1 MEINKITY
9 YRTFEILGIM
19 ANKVTD
25 LFKKSSSYDK
35 KHIKNLSTKKVPAAL
50 LQAVEK
56 GCSFE
61 TLEKLAKGFPICKYQ
76 TQITVHGIFDD
87 PHTRC
92 VGFYVNL
99 TKNKNQSLGIRWTA
113 IDHEK
118 KEKLFHYIKLM
129 DNEWQIK
136 EDSSSFY
143 MCKMVRVSSQEA
155 LKKAQERY
163 QAEVD
168 KIDVNL
174 FTGGANVFKLEGLWG
189 VVYVGLALVIQCF
202 PEGRFWQIA
211 ENITGKKKAEILAA
225 EAAKIAEEKKRDEER
240 EAEWKKRREEADR
253 EHAAYEARR
262 EAWKAK
268 NPAPAGFKKVQ
279 NYTFQPGD
287 IELLPPEAINRPDF
301 EYNYRIYYKSF
312 GRLCVCHCD
321 EAGNRLYKQG
331 CMVGRKTVAEAYVKK
346 AS

>member
-1 MEINKITY
+1 
-9 YRTFEILGIM
+9 M

-87 PHTRC
+87 PSTRC

-99 TKNKNQSLGIRWTA
+99 TKNKNQSVGIRWTA
-113 IDHEK
+113 IDHKK
-118 KEKLFHYIKLM
+118 KEQLFHYIKLM

-155 LKKAQERY
+155 LQKAQERY

-174 FTGGANVFKLEGLWG
+174 FTGSANVFKLEGLWG
-189 VVYVGLALVIQCF
+189 IIYVGLALVIQCF

-211 ENITGKKKAEILAA
+211 ENITGKKKTEILAV
-225 EAAKIAEEKKRDEER
+225 ESAKIAEEKKREEER
-240 EAEWKKRREEADR
+240 EAERKKRREETDR
-253 EHAAYEARR
+253 KHAAYEARR

-287 IELLPPEAINRPDF
+287 IELLPPEAIRTPDF
-301 EYNYRIYYKSF
+301 EYGYRIYYKSF
-312 GRLCVCHCD
+312 GRLCLCHCD
-321 EAGNRLYKQG
+321 AAGNRLYKQG

>member
-1 MEINKITY
+1 
-9 YRTFEILGIM
+9 M

-113 IDHEK
+113 IDHKK
-118 KEKLFHYIKLM
+118 KEQLFRYIKLM

-155 LKKAQERY
+155 LQKAQERY

-202 PEGRFWQIA
+202 PEGRLWQIA
-211 ENITGKKKAEILAA
+211 ENITGKRKAEILAA
-225 EAAKIAEEKKRDEER
+225 EAAKIAAEKKREEER

-253 EHAAYEARR
+253 EHADYEARR

-287 IELLPPEAINRPDF
+287 IELLSPEAINRPDF
-301 EYNYRIYYKSF
+301 EYRYRIFYKSF

>member
-1 MEINKITY
+1 
-9 YRTFEILGIM
+9 M

-56 GCSFE
+56 GCSIE
-61 TLEKLAKGFPICKYQ
+61 ALEKLAKGFPICKYQ

-113 IDHEK
+113 IDHKK
-118 KEKLFHYIKLM
+118 KEQLFHYIKLM

-155 LKKAQERY
+155 LQKAQERY

-174 FTGGANVFKLEGLWG
+174 FTGSANVFKLEGLWG
-189 VVYVGLALVIQCF
+189 IIYVGLALVIQCF

-211 ENITGKKKAEILAA
+211 ENITGKKKTEILAV
-225 EAAKIAEEKKRDEER
+225 ESAKIAEEKKREEER
-240 EAEWKKRREEADR
+240 EAERKKRREETDR
-253 EHAAYEARR
+253 KHAAYEARR

-287 IELLPPEAINRPDF
+287 IELLPPEAIRTPDF
-301 EYNYRIYYKSF
+301 EYGYRIYYKSF
-312 GRLCVCHCD
+312 GRLCLCHCD
-321 EAGNRLYKQG
+321 AAGNRLYKQG

>member
-1 MEINKITY
+1 
-9 YRTFEILGIM
+9 M
-19 ANKVTD
+19 ANKITD

-35 KHIKNLSTKKVPAAL
+35 KHIKNLSTKKVPVAL

-56 GCSFE
+56 GCSIE

-118 KEKLFHYIKLM
+118 KEKLFRFIKLM

-155 LKKAQERY
+155 LQKAQERY
-163 QAEVD
+163 QAEVER
-168 KIDVNL
+168 IDTSL
-174 FTGGANVFKLEGLWG
+174 FTGSANVFKLEGLWG
-189 VVYVGLALVIQCF
+189 IVYVGLALTIQCF
-202 PEGRFWQIA
+202 PEGRLWQIA

-225 EAAKIAEEKKRDEER
+225 EAAKIAEEKKREEER

-268 NPAPAGFKKVQ
+268 NPVPAGFKKVQ

-287 IELLPPEAINRPDF
+287 IELLPPEGINRPDF
-301 EYNYRIYYKSF
+301 EYIFRIYYKSF

-321 EAGNRLYKQG
+321 AAGNRLYKQG

>member
-1 MEINKITY
+1 
-9 YRTFEILGIM
+9 M
-19 ANKVTD
+19 ANKITD

-35 KHIKNLSTKKVPAAL
+35 KHIKNLSTKKVPVAL

-56 GCSFE
+56 GCSIE

-118 KEKLFHYIKLM
+118 KEKLFRFIKLM

-155 LKKAQERY
+155 LQKAQERY
-163 QAEVD
+163 QAEVER
-168 KIDVNL
+168 IDTSL
-174 FTGGANVFKLEGLWG
+174 FTGSANVFKLEGLWG
-189 VVYVGLALVIQCF
+189 IVYVGLALTIQCF

-225 EAAKIAEEKKRDEER
+225 EAAKIAKEKKREEER

-268 NPAPAGFKKVQ
+268 NPVPAGFKKVQ

-287 IELLPPEAINRPDF
+287 IELLPPEGINRPDF
-301 EYNYRIYYKSF
+301 EYFFRIYYKSF

-321 EAGNRLYKQG
+321 AAGNRLYKQG

>member
-1 MEINKITY
+1 MANKIT
-9 YRTFEILGIM
+9 
-19 ANKVTD
+19 N

-50 LQAVEK
+50 LQAVEN

-99 TKNKNQSLGIRWTA
+99 TKNKNQSLVIRWTA
-113 IDHEK
+113 IDHDK
-118 KEKLFHYIKLM
+118 KEKLFSYIKLM
-129 DNEWQIK
+129 DNEWHIQ

-143 MCKMVRVSSQEA
+143 MRKMVRVSTQEE
-155 LKKAQERY
+155 LQKVQERY
-163 QAEVD
+163 QAEVER
-168 KIDVNL
+168 IDTSL
-174 FTGGANVFKLEGLWG
+174 FTGGASVFKLEGLWG
-189 VVYVGLALVIQCF
+189 IVYVGLALTIQCF
-202 PEGRFWQIA
+202 PEDRFWQIA
-211 ENITGKKKAEILAA
+211 ENITGKKKTEILAA
-225 EAAKIAEEKKRDEER
+225 EAAKIAAEKKREEER
-240 EAEWKKRREEADR
+240 EAERKKRREEADR

-268 NPAPAGFKKVQ
+268 NPVPAGFKKVQ

-287 IELLPPEAINRPDF
+287 IELLPPEGINRPDF
-301 EYNYRIYYKSF
+301 EYIYRIYYKSF

-321 EAGNRLYKQG
+321 AAGNRIYKHG
-331 CMVGRKTVAEAYVKK
+331 CTVYRQTVAEAYVKK
-346 AS
+346 VS

>member
-1 MEINKITY
+1 
-9 YRTFEILGIM
+9 M

-25 LFKKSSSYDK
+25 LFKKSSLYDK

-87 PHTRC
+87 PSTRC

-118 KEKLFHYIKLM
+118 KEKLFSYIKLM
-129 DNEWQIK
+129 DNEWHIQ

-143 MCKMVRVSSQEA
+143 MRKMVRVTSHEEL
-155 LKKAQERY
+155 LKVQERY

-174 FTGGANVFKLEGLWG
+174 FTGSANVFKLEGLWG
-189 VVYVGLALVIQCF
+189 ITYVGLALVIQCF

-211 ENITGKKKAEILAA
+211 ENITGKKKTEILAV
-225 EAAKIAEEKKRDEER
+225 ESAKIAEEKKREEER
-240 EAEWKKRREEADR
+240 EAERKKRREETDR
-253 EHAAYEARR
+253 KHAAYEARR

-287 IELLPPEAINRPDF
+287 IELLPPEAIRTPDF
-301 EYNYRIYYKSF
+301 EYGYRIYYKSF
-312 GRLCVCHCD
+312 GRLCLCHCD
-321 EAGNRLYKQG
+321 AAGNRLYKQG

>member
-1 MEINKITY
+1 
-9 YRTFEILGIM
+9 M
-19 ANKVTD
+19 ANKITD

-35 KHIKNLSTKKVPAAL
+35 KHIKNLSTKKVPVAL

-56 GCSFE
+56 GCSIE

-118 KEKLFHYIKLM
+118 KEKLFRFIKLM

-155 LKKAQERY
+155 LQKAQERY
-163 QAEVD
+163 QAEVER
-168 KIDVNL
+168 IDTSL
-174 FTGGANVFKLEGLWG
+174 FTGSANVFKLEVLWG
-189 VVYVGLALVIQCF
+189 IVYVGLALTIQCF
-202 PEGRFWQIA
+202 PEGRLWQIA

-225 EAAKIAEEKKRDEER
+225 EAAKIAEEKKREEER

-253 EHAAYEARR
+253 EHASYEARR

-268 NPAPAGFKKVQ
+268 NPVPAGFKKVQ

-287 IELLPPEAINRPDF
+287 IELLPPEGINRPDF
-301 EYNYRIYYKSF
+301 EYIFRIYYKSF

-321 EAGNRLYKQG
+321 AAGNRLYKQG
-331 CMVGRKTVAEAYVKK
+331 CMVWRKTVAEAYVKK

>member
-1 MEINKITY
+1 MAINKITY

-118 KEKLFHYIKLM
+118 KEKLFRYIKLM

-143 MCKMVRVSSQEA
+143 MCKMVRVSSQDA
-155 LKKAQERY
+155 LKKVQERY

-189 VVYVGLALVIQCF
+189 ITYVGLALVIQCF
-202 PEGRFWQIA
+202 PEDRFWQIA
-211 ENITGKKKAEILAA
+211 ENITGKKKAEILAV
-225 EAAKIAEEKKRDEER
+225 EAAKIAAEKKREEER

-253 EHAAYEARR
+253 EHTAYEARR

-287 IELLPPEAINRPDF
+287 IELLPPDALNRPDF
-301 EYNYRIYYKSF
+301 EYKYRIYYKSF

>member
-1 MEINKITY
+1 MANKIT
-9 YRTFEILGIM
+9 
-19 ANKVTD
+19 N

-50 LQAVEK
+50 LQAVEN

-113 IDHEK
+113 IDHDK
-118 KEKLFHYIKLM
+118 KEKLFSYIKLM
-129 DNEWQIK
+129 DNEWHIQ

-143 MCKMVRVSSQEA
+143 MRKMVRVSTQEE
-155 LKKAQERY
+155 LQKVQERY
-163 QAEVD
+163 QAEVER
-168 KIDVNL
+168 IDTSL
-174 FTGGANVFKLEGLWG
+174 FTGGASVFKLEGLWG
-189 VVYVGLALVIQCF
+189 IVYVGLALTIQCF
-202 PEGRFWQIA
+202 PEDRFWQIA
-211 ENITGKKKAEILAA
+211 ENITGKKKTEILAA
-225 EAAKIAEEKKRDEER
+225 EAAKIAAEKKREEER
-240 EAEWKKRREEADR
+240 EAERKKRREEADR

-268 NPAPAGFKKVQ
+268 NPVPAGFKKVQ

-287 IELLPPEAINRPDF
+287 IELLPPEGINRPDF
-301 EYNYRIYYKSF
+301 EYIYRIYYKSF

-321 EAGNRLYKQG
+321 AAGNRIYKHG
-331 CMVGRKTVAEAYVKK
+331 CTVYRQTVAEAYVKK
-346 AS
+346 VS

>member
-1 MEINKITY
+1 
-9 YRTFEILGIM
+9 M

-35 KHIKNLSTKKVPAAL
+35 KHIKNLSAKKVPAAL

-118 KEKLFHYIKLM
+118 KEKLFRYIKLM

-155 LKKAQERY
+155 LQKAQERY

-174 FTGGANVFKLEGLWG
+174 FTGSANVFKLEGLWG
-189 VVYVGLALVIQCF
+189 ITYVGLALVIQCF
-202 PEGRFWQIA
+202 PEGRFWQIV
-211 ENITGKKKAEILAA
+211 ENITGKKKTEILAA
-225 EAAKIAEEKKRDEER
+225 EAAKIAEEKKREEER
-240 EAEWKKRREEADR
+240 EAERKKRREETDR
-253 EHAAYEARR
+253 KHAAYEARR

-287 IELLPPEAINRPDF
+287 IELLPPEAIRTPDF
-301 EYNYRIYYKSF
+301 EYGYRIYYKSF
-312 GRLCVCHCD
+312 GRLCLCHCD
-321 EAGNRLYKQG
+321 AAGNRLYKQG

>member
-1 MEINKITY
+1 
-9 YRTFEILGIM
+9 M
-19 ANKVTD
+19 ANKITD

-50 LQAVEK
+50 LQAVEN

-113 IDHEK
+113 IDHDK
-118 KEKLFHYIKLM
+118 KEKLFSYIKLM
-129 DNEWQIK
+129 DNEWHIQ

-143 MCKMVRVSSQEA
+143 MRKMVRVSTQEE
-155 LKKAQERY
+155 LQKVQERY
-163 QAEVD
+163 QAEVER
-168 KIDVNL
+168 IDTSL
-174 FTGGANVFKLEGLWG
+174 FTGGASVFKLEGLWG
-189 VVYVGLALVIQCF
+189 IVYVGLALTIQCF
-202 PEGRFWQIA
+202 PEDRFWQIA
-211 ENITGKKKAEILAA
+211 ENITGKKKTEILAA
-225 EAAKIAEEKKRDEER
+225 EAAKIAAEKKREEER
-240 EAEWKKRREEADR
+240 EAERKKRREEADR

-268 NPAPAGFKKVQ
+268 NPVPAGFKKVQ

-287 IELLPPEAINRPDF
+287 IELLPPEGINRPDF
-301 EYNYRIYYKSF
+301 EYIYRIYYKSF

-321 EAGNRLYKQG
+321 AAGNRIYKHG
-331 CMVGRKTVAEAYVKK
+331 CTVYRQTVAEAYVKK
-346 AS
+346 VS

>member
-1 MEINKITY
+1 MANKIT
-9 YRTFEILGIM
+9 
-19 ANKVTD
+19 D
-25 LFKKSSSYDK
+25 LCKKSSSYDK

-50 LQAVEK
+50 LQAVEN

-113 IDHEK
+113 IDHDK
-118 KEKLFHYIKLM
+118 KEKLFSYIKLM
-129 DNEWQIK
+129 DNEWHIQ

-143 MCKMVRVSSQEA
+143 MRKMVRVSTQEE
-155 LKKAQERY
+155 LQKVQERY
-163 QAEVD
+163 QAEVER
-168 KIDVNL
+168 IDTSL
-174 FTGGANVFKLEGLWG
+174 FTGGASVFKLEGLWG
-189 VVYVGLALVIQCF
+189 IVYVGLALTIQCF
-202 PEGRFWQIA
+202 PEDRFWQIA
-211 ENITGKKKAEILAA
+211 ENITGKKKTEILAA
-225 EAAKIAEEKKRDEER
+225 EAAKIAAEKKREEER
-240 EAEWKKRREEADR
+240 EAERKKRREEADR

-268 NPAPAGFKKVQ
+268 NPVPAGFKKVQ

-287 IELLPPEAINRPDF
+287 IELLPPEGINRPDF
-301 EYNYRIYYKSF
+301 EYIYRIYYKSF

-321 EAGNRLYKQG
+321 AAGNRIYKHG
-331 CMVGRKTVAEAYVKK
+331 CTVYRQTVAEAYVKK
-346 AS
+346 VS

>member
-1 MEINKITY
+1 
-9 YRTFEILGIM
+9 M

-50 LQAVEK
+50 LQAVEN

-87 PHTRC
+87 PSTRC

-99 TKNKNQSLGIRWTA
+99 TKNKNKSLGIRWTA

-118 KEKLFHYIKLM
+118 KENLFHYIKLM

-155 LKKAQERY
+155 LQKAQERY

-174 FTGGANVFKLEGLWG
+174 FTGSANVFKLEGLWG

-211 ENITGKKKAEILAA
+211 ENITGKKKTEILAA
-225 EAAKIAEEKKRDEER
+225 EAAKIAEEKKHEEER
-240 EAEWKKRREEADR
+240 EAERKDGKRQTANMLPT
-253 EHAAYEARR
+253 RR
-262 EAWKAK
+262 AVK
-268 NPAPAGFKKVQ
+268 
-279 NYTFQPGD
+279 PGKLKIQHRQD
-287 IELLPPEAINRPDF
+287 LRR
-301 EYNYRIYYKSF
+301 YRITPSSREILSCCHQ
-312 GRLCVCHCD
+312 RLSEHLILST
-321 EAGNRLYKQG
+321 G
-331 CMVGRKTVAEAYVKK
+331 TVFIIRVLADYVSAIVMQPEIAYISR
-346 AS
+346 AAW

>member
-1 MEINKITY
+1 
-9 YRTFEILGIM
+9 M

-25 LFKKSSSYDK
+25 LFKKSSLYDK

-87 PHTRC
+87 PSTRC

-118 KEKLFHYIKLM
+118 KEKLFSYIKLM
-129 DNEWQIK
+129 DNEWHIQ

-143 MCKMVRVSSQEA
+143 MRKMVRVTSHEEL
-155 LKKAQERY
+155 LKVQERY

-174 FTGGANVFKLEGLWG
+174 FTGSANVFKLEGLWG
-189 VVYVGLALVIQCF
+189 ITYVGLALVIQCF

-211 ENITGKKKAEILAA
+211 ENITGKKKSEILAA
-225 EAAKIAEEKKRDEER
+225 EAAKMVEEKKRDEEY
-240 EAEWKKRREEADR
+240 EASLQKARQEAAKKRKDF
-253 EHAAYEARR
+253 EARR
-262 EAWKAK
+262 DA
-268 NPAPAGFKKVQ
+268 
-279 NYTFQPGD
+279 
-287 IELLPPEAINRPDF
+287 
-301 EYNYRIYYKSF
+301 
-312 GRLCVCHCD
+312 
-321 EAGNRLYKQG
+321 
-331 CMVGRKTVAEAYVKK
+331 
-346 AS
+346 

>member
-1 MEINKITY
+1 
-9 YRTFEILGIM
+9 M
-19 ANKVTD
+19 ANKITD

-61 TLEKLAKGFPICKYQ
+61 TLETLAKGFPICKYQ

-118 KEKLFHYIKLM
+118 KEKLFRNIKLM

-155 LKKAQERY
+155 LQEAQERY

-240 EAEWKKRREEADR
+240 EAEQKRYQQEADR
-253 EHAAYEARR
+253 RRAAYEARR
-262 EAWKAK
+262 AAWKAE
-268 NPAPAGFKKVQ
+268 NPIPAGFEKVE

-287 IELLPPEAINRPDF
+287 MELLRPMATETSEF
-301 EYNYRIYYKSF
+301 AYRYRIYYKCF
-312 GRLCVCHCD
+312 GRLCNCRCD
-321 EAGNRLYKQG
+321 ANGKRLTNGNEVWKH
-331 CMVGRKTVAEAYVKK
+331 TVAEAYVKK

>member
-1 MEINKITY
+1 
-9 YRTFEILGIM
+9 M

-50 LQAVEK
+50 LQAVED
-56 GCSFE
+56 GCTIE

-87 PHTRC
+87 PSYRC
-92 VGFYVNL
+92 VGLYVNL
-99 TKNKNQSLGIRWTA
+99 TKNKNQSLGIKWTA
-113 IDHEK
+113 IDRFK
-118 KEKLFHYIKLM
+118 KDKLFHYIKLM
-129 DNEWQIK
+129 DNEWHVQD
-136 EDSSSFY
+136 DSSNFY
-143 MCKMVRVSSQEA
+143 MRKMVRVSTQEE
-155 LKKAQERY
+155 LQKVQERY

-174 FTGGANVFKLEGLWG
+174 FTGGAKVFKLEGLWG
-189 VVYVGLALVIQCF
+189 ITYVGLALVIDCF

-225 EAAKIAEEKKRDEER
+225 EAAKIAAEKKREEER

-268 NPAPAGFKKVQ
+268 NPAPEGFKKVQ

-287 IELLPPEAINRPDF
+287 IELLPPEAHNRPDF
-301 EYNYRIYYKSF
+301 EYSYCIYYKSF
-312 GRLCVCHCD
+312 GRLCVVRCD
-321 EAGNRLYKQG
+321 ESGNRYYVQG
-331 CMVGRKTVAEAYVKK
+331 CTVYRKTVAEAYVKK
-346 AS
+346 VSK

>member
-1 MEINKITY
+1 
-9 YRTFEILGIM
+9 M
-19 ANKVTD
+19 AKKVTD

-87 PHTRC
+87 PGTRC
-92 VGFYVNL
+92 VGAYVNL

-113 IDHEK
+113 IDHKK
-118 KEKLFHYIKLM
+118 KEKLFRYIKLM

-155 LKKAQERY
+155 LLKAQERY

-174 FTGGANVFKLEGLWG
+174 FTGSANVFKLEGLWG
-189 VVYVGLALVIQCF
+189 ITYVGLALVIQCF

-211 ENITGKKKAEILAA
+211 ENITGKKKTEILAA
-225 EAAKIAEEKKRDEER
+225 EAAKMVEEKKRDEE
-240 EAEWKKRREEADR
+240 
-253 EHAAYEARR
+253 YEAS
-262 EAWKAK
+262 
-268 NPAPAGFKKVQ
+268 
-279 NYTFQPGD
+279 
-287 IELLPPEAINRPDF
+287 L
-301 EYNYRIYYKSF
+301 
-312 GRLCVCHCD
+312 
-321 EAGNRLYKQG
+321 
-331 CMVGRKTVAEAYVKK
+331 
-346 AS
+346 

>member
-1 MEINKITY
+1 MT
-9 YRTFEILGIM
+9 
-19 ANKVTD
+19 NKVTD

-87 PHTRC
+87 PSTRC

-118 KEKLFHYIKLM
+118 KEKLFSYIKLM
-129 DNEWQIK
+129 DNEWHIQ

-143 MCKMVRVSSQEA
+143 MRKMVRVTSHEELLKVQE
-155 LKKAQERY
+155 KY
-163 QAEVD
+163 QAEAD

-174 FTGGANVFKLEGLWG
+174 FTGSANVFKLEGLWG
-189 VVYVGLALVIQCF
+189 ITYVGLALVIQCF
-202 PEGRFWQIA
+202 PEGSFWQIA
-211 ENITGKKKAEILAA
+211 ENITGKKNTEILAA
-225 EAAKIAEEKKRDEER
+225 EAAKIIEEKKRDEER
-240 EAEWKKRREEADR
+240 EAEKKRYQEEADR
-253 EHAAYEARR
+253 RRAAYEARR
-262 EAWKAK
+262 AAWKAE
-268 NPAPAGFKKVQ
+268 NPIPAGFEKVE

-287 IELLPPEAINRPDF
+287 MELLRPMATETSEF
-301 EYNYRIYYKSF
+301 AYRYRIYYKSF
-312 GRLCVCHCD
+312 GRLCNCLCD
-321 EAGNRLYKQG
+321 AVGKHLGRGNEVWKH
-331 CMVGRKTVAEAYVKK
+331 TVAEAYVKK
-346 AS
+346 AA

>member
-1 MEINKITY
+1 
-9 YRTFEILGIM
+9 M

-35 KHIKNLSTKKVPAAL
+35 KHIKNLSTKKVPASL

-113 IDHEK
+113 IDHKK
-118 KEKLFHYIKLM
+118 KEHLFHYIKLM

-189 VVYVGLALVIQCF
+189 VVYVGLSMVIQCF

-240 EAEWKKRREEADR
+240 EAEWKKRREEAER

-287 IELLPPEAINRPDF
+287 IELLPPEAHNRPDF
-301 EYNYRIYYKSF
+301 EYSYCIYYKSF
-312 GRLCVCHCD
+312 GRLCVVRCD
-321 EAGNRLYKQG
+321 ESGNRYYVQG
-331 CMVGRKTVAEAYVKK
+331 CTAYRKTVAEAYVKK
-346 AS
+346 VSK

>member
-1 MEINKITY
+1 
-9 YRTFEILGIM
+9 M
-19 ANKVTD
+19 ANKITD
-25 LFKKSSSYDK
+25 LFKKSSAYDK

-50 LQAVEK
+50 LQAVEE

-61 TLEKLAKGFPICKYQ
+61 ALEKLAKGFPICKYQ

-87 PHTRC
+87 PSTRC

-118 KEKLFHYIKLM
+118 KENLFHYVKLM

-136 EDSSSFY
+136 EDSNSFY

-155 LKKAQERY
+155 LQKAQERY

-174 FTGGANVFKLEGLWG
+174 FTGSANVFKLEGLWG

-202 PEGRFWQIA
+202 PEGSFWQIT

-225 EAAKIAEEKKRDEER
+225 EAAKIAKEKKREEER
-240 EAEWKKRREEADR
+240 EAEWKTRREEADR

-268 NPAPAGFKKVQ
+268 NPVPAGFKKVQ

-301 EYNYRIYYKSF
+301 EYGYRIFYKSF

-321 EAGNRLYKQG
+321 AAGNRLYKQG

-346 AS
+346 TS

>member
-1 MEINKITY
+1 
-9 YRTFEILGIM
+9 M

-35 KHIKNLSTKKVPAAL
+35 KHIKNLSAKKVPAAL

-118 KEKLFHYIKLM
+118 KEKLFRYIKLM

-155 LKKAQERY
+155 LQKAQERY

-174 FTGGANVFKLEGLWG
+174 FTGSANVFKLEGLWG
-189 VVYVGLALVIQCF
+189 ITYVGLALVIQCF

-211 ENITGKKKAEILAA
+211 ENITGKKKTEILAA
-225 EAAKIAEEKKRDEER
+225 EAAKIAEEKKREEER
-240 EAEWKKRREEADR
+240 EAERKKRREETDR
-253 EHAAYEARR
+253 KHAAYEARR

-287 IELLPPEAINRPDF
+287 IELLPPEAIRTPDF
-301 EYNYRIYYKSF
+301 EYGYRIYYKSF
-312 GRLCVCHCD
+312 GRLCLCHCD
-321 EAGNRLYKQG
+321 AAGNRLYKQG

>member
-1 MEINKITY
+1 
-9 YRTFEILGIM
+9 M

-25 LFKKSSSYDK
+25 LFKKSSLYDK

-87 PHTRC
+87 PSTRC

-118 KEKLFHYIKLM
+118 KEKLFSYIKLM
-129 DNEWQIK
+129 DNEWHIQ

-143 MCKMVRVSSQEA
+143 MRKMVRVTSREEL
-155 LKKAQERY
+155 LKVQERY

-174 FTGGANVFKLEGLWG
+174 FTGSANVFKLEGLWG
-189 VVYVGLALVIQCF
+189 ITYVGLALVIQCF

-211 ENITGKKKAEILAA
+211 ENITGKKKSEILAA
-225 EAAKIAEEKKRDEER
+225 EAAKIAEEKKREEEQETER
-240 EAEWKKRREEADR
+240 KRYQQEADR
-253 EHAAYEARR
+253 RRAAYEARR
-262 EAWKAK
+262 AA
-268 NPAPAGFKKVQ
+268 
-279 NYTFQPGD
+279 
-287 IELLPPEAINRPDF
+287 
-301 EYNYRIYYKSF
+301 
-312 GRLCVCHCD
+312 
-321 EAGNRLYKQG
+321 
-331 CMVGRKTVAEAYVKK
+331 
-346 AS
+346 

>member
-1 MEINKITY
+1 
-9 YRTFEILGIM
+9 M
-19 ANKVTD
+19 ANKITD

-35 KHIKNLSTKKVPAAL
+35 KHIKNLSKKKVPAAL

-56 GCSFE
+56 GCSIE
-61 TLEKLAKGFPICKYQ
+61 TLVKLAKGFPICKYQ

-118 KEKLFHYIKLM
+118 KEKLFRFIKLM

-155 LKKAQERY
+155 LQKAQERY
-163 QAEVD
+163 QAEVER
-168 KIDVNL
+168 IDTSL
-174 FTGGANVFKLEGLWG
+174 FTGSANVFKLEGLWG
-189 VVYVGLALVIQCF
+189 IVYVGLALTIQCF
-202 PEGRFWQIA
+202 PEGRLWQIA

-225 EAAKIAEEKKRDEER
+225 EAAKIAEEKKREEER

-268 NPAPAGFKKVQ
+268 NPVPAGFKKVQ

-287 IELLPPEAINRPDF
+287 IELLPPEGINRPDF
-301 EYNYRIYYKSF
+301 EYIFRIYYKSF

-321 EAGNRLYKQG
+321 AAGNRLYKQG

>member
-1 MEINKITY
+1 
-9 YRTFEILGIM
+9 M
-19 ANKVTD
+19 ANKITD

-87 PHTRC
+87 PSTRC

-118 KEKLFHYIKLM
+118 KEKLFSYLKLM
-129 DNEWQIK
+129 DNEWHIQ

-155 LKKAQERY
+155 LLKAQERY

-174 FTGGANVFKLEGLWG
+174 FTGSTNIFKLEGLWG
-189 VVYVGLALVIQCF
+189 ITYVGLALVIQCF

-211 ENITGKKKAEILAA
+211 ENITDKKKSEILAA
-225 EAAKIAEEKKRDEER
+225 EAAKIAEEKKREEER
-240 EAEWKKRREEADR
+240 EAEWKTRRKEADR

-301 EYNYRIYYKSF
+301 EYGYRIFYKSF

-321 EAGNRLYKQG
+321 AAGNRLYKQG
-331 CMVGRKTVAEAYVKK
+331 YMVGRMTVPEAYVKK

>member
-1 MEINKITY
+1 
-9 YRTFEILGIM
+9 M
-19 ANKVTD
+19 ANKITD

-35 KHIKNLSTKKVPAAL
+35 KHIKNLSTKKVPVAL

-56 GCSFE
+56 GCSIE

-118 KEKLFHYIKLM
+118 KEKLFRFIKLM

-155 LKKAQERY
+155 LQKAQERY
-163 QAEVD
+163 QAEVER
-168 KIDVNL
+168 IDTSL
-174 FTGGANVFKLEGLWG
+174 FTGSANVFKLQGLWG
-189 VVYVGLALVIQCF
+189 IVYVGLALTIQCF
-202 PEGRFWQIA
+202 PEGRLWQIA

-225 EAAKIAEEKKRDEER
+225 EAAKIAEEKKREEER

-268 NPAPAGFKKVQ
+268 NPVPAGFKKVQ

-287 IELLPPEAINRPDF
+287 IELLPPEGINRPDF
-301 EYNYRIYYKSF
+301 EYIFRIYYKSF

-321 EAGNRLYKQG
+321 AAGNRLYKQG

>member
-1 MEINKITY
+1 
-9 YRTFEILGIM
+9 M

-35 KHIKNLSTKKVPAAL
+35 KHIKNLSTKKVPAVL

-56 GCSFE
+56 GCSIE

-118 KEKLFHYIKLM
+118 KEQLFRYIKLM

-155 LKKAQERY
+155 LQKAQERY
-163 QAEVD
+163 QAEVER
-168 KIDVNL
+168 IDTSL
-174 FTGGANVFKLEGLWG
+174 FTGSVNVFKLEGLWG
-189 VVYVGLALVIQCF
+189 IVYVGLALTIQCF
-202 PEGRFWQIA
+202 PEGRLWQIA

-225 EAAKIAEEKKRDEER
+225 EAAKIAEEKKREEER
-240 EAEWKKRREEADR
+240 EAERKKRREEADR
-253 EHAAYEARR
+253 KHAAYEARR

-287 IELLPPEAINRPDF
+287 IELLPPEAIRTPDF
-301 EYNYRIYYKSF
+301 EYGYRIYYKSF

-321 EAGNRLYKQG
+321 AAGNRLYKQG
-331 CMVGRKTVAEAYVKK
+331 CMVGRKTVTEAYVKK

>member
-1 MEINKITY
+1 
-9 YRTFEILGIM
+9 M

-35 KHIKNLSTKKVPAAL
+35 KHIKNLSKKKVPAAL

-87 PHTRC
+87 PSTRC

-118 KEKLFHYIKLM
+118 KEKLFSYIKLM

-143 MCKMVRVSSQEA
+143 MCKMVRVTSHEEL
-155 LKKAQERY
+155 LKVQERY

-174 FTGGANVFKLEGLWG
+174 FTGSANVFKLEGLWG
-189 VVYVGLALVIQCF
+189 ITYVGLALVIQCF

-211 ENITGKKKAEILAA
+211 ENITGKKKSEILAA
-225 EAAKIAEEKKRDEER
+225 EAAKIAKEKKRDEEY
-240 EAEWKKRREEADR
+240 EASLLKARQEAAKKRKDF
-253 EHAAYEARR
+253 EARR
-262 EAWKAK
+262 DAWKAK
-268 NPAPAGFKKVQ
+268 NPAPSGFKKVQ

-287 IELLPPEAINRPDF
+287 IVLVDPGEVDEKLGFR
-301 EYNYRIYYKSF
+301 YHYHVYYKSF
-312 GRLCVCHCD
+312 GKLCFCLCD
-321 EAGNRLYKQG
+321 ENGKRLARGTEVWKKK
-331 CMVGRKTVAEAYVKK
+331 VSEANIKK
-346 AS
+346 AA

>member
-1 MEINKITY
+1 
-9 YRTFEILGIM
+9 M
-19 ANKVTD
+19 ANKITD

-118 KEKLFHYIKLM
+118 KEKLFRYIKLM

-136 EDSSSFY
+136 EDSSSFN

-155 LKKAQERY
+155 LQKAQERY

-174 FTGGANVFKLEGLWG
+174 FTGSANVFKLEGLWG

-202 PEGRFWQIA
+202 HEGRFWQIA
-211 ENITGKKKAEILAA
+211 ENITGKKKTEILAA
-225 EAAKIAEEKKRDEER
+225 EAAKIAEEKKREEER
-240 EAEWKKRREEADR
+240 EAERKKRREETDR
-253 EHAAYEARR
+253 KHAAYEARR

-287 IELLPPEAINRPDF
+287 IELLPPEAIRTPDF
-301 EYNYRIYYKSF
+301 EYGYRIYYKSF
-312 GRLCVCHCD
+312 GRLCLCHCD
-321 EAGNRLYKQG
+321 AAGNRLYKQG

>member
-1 MEINKITY
+1 
-9 YRTFEILGIM
+9 M
-19 ANKVTD
+19 ANKIID
-25 LFKKSSSYDK
+25 LFKKSSLYDK

-50 LQAVEK
+50 LQAVEE

-113 IDHEK
+113 IDHDK
-118 KEKLFHYIKLM
+118 KEKLFSYIKLM
-129 DNEWQIK
+129 DNEWHIQ

-143 MCKMVRVSSQEA
+143 MRKMVRVSTQEE
-155 LKKAQERY
+155 LQKVQERY
-163 QAEVD
+163 QAEVER
-168 KIDVNL
+168 IDTSL
-174 FTGGANVFKLEGLWG
+174 FTGGASVFKLEGLWG
-189 VVYVGLALVIQCF
+189 IVYVGLALTIQCF
-202 PEGRFWQIA
+202 PEDRFWQIA
-211 ENITGKKKAEILAA
+211 ENITGKKKTEILAA
-225 EAAKIAEEKKRDEER
+225 EAAKIAAEKKREEER

-268 NPAPAGFKKVQ
+268 NPVPAEFKKVQ

-287 IELLPPEAINRPDF
+287 IELLPPEGINRPDF
-301 EYNYRIYYKSF
+301 EYIYRIYYKSF
-312 GRLCVCHCD
+312 GRLCVVHCD
-321 EAGNRLYKQG
+321 ADGNRYYKQG
-331 CMVGRKTVAEAYVKK
+331 CTAYRKTVAEAYVKK
-346 AS
+346 VSK

>member
-1 MEINKITY
+1 
-9 YRTFEILGIM
+9 M

-87 PHTRC
+87 PSTRC

-113 IDHEK
+113 IDHDK
-118 KEKLFHYIKLM
+118 KEKLFHYIKLV

-155 LKKAQERY
+155 LQKAQERY

-174 FTGGANVFKLEGLWG
+174 FTGSANVFKLEGLWG
-189 VVYVGLALVIQCF
+189 MVYVGLALVIQCF

-211 ENITGKKKAEILAA
+211 ENITGKKKTEILAA
-225 EAAKIAEEKKRDEER
+225 EA
-240 EAEWKKRREEADR
+240 
-253 EHAAYEARR
+253 
-262 EAWKAK
+262 
-268 NPAPAGFKKVQ
+268 FKKVQ

-287 IELLPPEAINRPDF
+287 IVLVDPNEVDEKLGFR
-301 EYNYRIYYKSF
+301 YHYYTYYKSF
-312 GRLCVCHCD
+312 GKLCFCLCD
-321 EAGNRLYKQG
+321 ENGKRLVRGTEVWKH
-331 CMVGRKTVAEAYVKK
+331 TVAEAYVKK
-346 AS
+346 AA